1 MGRIS
6 PKFGTTAL
14 HTFIS
19 KKNHLCIPS
28 LCDFQVLHH
37 FTTGLREEIK
47 VDGLL
52 PAGIK
57 NVGHGGADFY
67 LVKNFILALARG
79 KHEELTKGLNS
90 ALESHKLVFAAEK
103 SRRSNGQTLEL
114 NVSS

>member
-1 MGRIS
+1 M
-6 PKFGTTAL
+6 
-14 HTFIS
+14 
-19 KKNHLCIPS
+19 IPS

-37 FTTGLREEIK
+37 FSTGLREEIK

-79 KHEELTKGLNS
+79 KHEELTKGLDS

-103 SRRSNGQTLEL
+103 SRRNNGQTLEL
-114 NVSS
+114 SVSS